1 MNIKNYIGRYFDGN
15 IENQST
21 ELTTWLKWYQ
31 GFDKAFHEYSV
42 YNGVKKVK
50 LKKKTLNIAKKSCE
64 DWANLLFNEKCE
76 ITIKD
81 QEKLDEI
88 LNRNAF
94 KVYAN
99 NLIEQSFA
107 LSMGAIVESLENVTF
122 NEETG
127 EIIKTNDS
135 KIKLD
140 YVDATKIYPISFK
153 NRKLIECAFVNENTR
168 EVAISIH
175 KLNDRGEYDVINLFI
190 ATDKRGIATGEEREF
205 VFHTKSKKPLF
216 QIIKPNICNN
226 RDINSP
232 LGISVYANA
241 IDTLKAIDNAYDSF
255 DNEIQSGRKRI
266 MVDDRYASFNVN
278 GEMIEAFDPND
289 ALFYRLPPVDG
300 QEGKPF
306 VEDVSGVLRTNEIGA
321 ALQEQLNT
329 YAASVGFGKNY
340 YTFGGGGGRPI
351 QTATA
356 VIAQNSDLF
365 RNLKKH
371 ELLLEKVVIDM
382 VEAIAYLSNTFTTNK
397 IDASNVKVMFD
408 DSIIEDTES
417 KKNSDRTDV
426 TNGIMSKQEYRA
438 KWYAE
443 TEEIAK
449 EKLDSFGLNELD
461 TRINALLPA
470 LQSGAITPE
479 IFVEE
484 VYKDKENKQ
493 EIANYVTE
501 QLTKTNEPINFN
513 EIV

>member
-1 MNIKNYIGRYFDGN
+1 MNIKNYISRYFDGT
-15 IENQST
+15 IESQNS
-21 ELTTWLKWYQ
+21 ELGTWLRWYK
-31 GFDKAFHEYSV
+31 GFDKSFHEYTI

-81 QEKLDEI
+81 QDKLDEI
-88 LNRNAF
+88 LNYNSF

-107 LSMGAIVESLENVTF
+107 LSMGAIVESLENVTY

-127 EIIKTNDS
+127 EIVKTNDS
-135 KIKLD
+135 RVKLD
-140 YVDATKIYPISFK
+140 YVDATKIYPITFK
-153 NRKLIECAFVNENTR
+153 NRKLVECAFVNENTR

-175 KLNDRGEYDVINLFI
+175 KLNEKNEYDVINLFI
-190 ATDKRGIATGEEREF
+190 STDSRGVATGEEREF
-205 VFHTKSKKPLF
+205 TFHTESKKPLF

-226 RDINSP
+226 RDIGSP

-266 MVDDRYASFNVN
+266 MVDDRYAAFNLN

-306 VEDVSGVLRTNEIGA
+306 VEDVSGVLRTNEIGG

-340 YTFGGGGGRPI
+340 YTFGGGSGRPI

-365 RNLKKH
+365 RNLRKH
-371 ELLLEKVVIDM
+371 ELLLEKVVKDM
-382 VEAIAYLSNTFTTNK
+382 VEAIAHLSNTFTTNK
-397 IDASNVKVMFD
+397 IDISDLKVMFD

-417 KKNSDRTDV
+417 KKASDRTDV

-443 TEEIAK
+443 TEDIAK
-449 EKLDSFGLNELD
+449 EKLDDFGLNDLD

-470 LQSGAITPE
+470 LQSGAITPRL
-479 IFVEE
+479 FATS
-484 VYKDKENKQ
+484 VYKDAEDIE
-493 EIANYVTE
+493 EIISYIEE

-513 EIV
+513 EIA